1 MQVQVDPRVKKRI
14 PCELSFGGD
23 RHSGIVLNVS
33 RGGLYVQTSVGP
45 SPGDRVEI
53 DLAPPSAPKSAM
65 NLRATVVWKRVVSRR
80 LLSGGHGGI
89 GLQIEQADA
98 SYYDFVGTLLPDQT
112 IAQPA
117 AAAPTS
123 AAPQKPEAAPA
134 PRYRVRVR
142 ELGRPRSKTLLV
154 AGESE
159 QQAGERALFEAGEG
173 WTVLE
178 VESIRS
184 H

>member
-1 MQVQVDPRVKKRI
+1 MQIQAEPRVKKRI

-45 SPGDRVEI
+45 SPGERVEI
-53 DLAPPSAPKSAM
+53 DLTPAASSDPAV
-65 NLRATVVWKRVVSRR
+65 NLSATVVWKRVVSRR
-80 LLSGGHGGI
+80 LLSGGHGGV
-89 GLQIEQADA
+89 GLRITEAEPA
-98 SYYDFVGTLLPDQT
+98 FYDFLGELLPGALDAT
-112 IAQPA
+112 EVEPDPAVA
-117 AAAPTS
+117 AATADT
-123 AAPQKPEAAPA
+123 A

-142 ELGRPRSKTLLV
+142 ERGRPRSKTLLV
-154 AGESE
+154 CGDSE
-159 QQAGERALFEAGEG
+159 QEAGERALFEAGEG

-178 VESIRS
+178 IEPA